1 MLLVKLFC
9 TFATKQKVMKRKII
23 FPVIL
28 LLALVAMGCKTQQMS
43 VKNDPKGDHF
53 CVKKG
58 ETFEIH
64 FIANASTGRTWQ
76 YINKNEVS
84 IVDSVSQRVV
94 NNAPEGMVG
103 KSVDLY
109 LTFQAKNE
117 GCDTLIF
124 KNSRAFD
131 PKDEG
136 VVVTKIVH
144 VR

>member
-1 MLLVKLFC
+1 
-9 TFATKQKVMKRKII
+9 MKRKII
-23 FPVIL
+23 FPIVL
-28 LLALVAMGCKTQQMS
+28 LLAMLAIGCKTQQMS

-109 LTFQAKNE
+109 ITFEANKE

-124 KNSRAFD
+124 KNSRVFD

-136 VVVTKIVH
+136 VVITKIVH

>member
-1 MLLVKLFC
+1 MYFW
-9 TFATKQKVMKRKII
+9 TKFIKMKKEII
-23 FPVIL
+23 FAIVFV
-28 LLALVAMGCKTQQMS
+28 LAVVAVGCKTQQMS

-76 YINKNEVS
+76 YINKNKVS

-109 LTFQAKNE
+109 ITFEAKKE

-124 KNSRAFD
+124 KNSRVFD

-136 VVVTKIVH
+136 VVITKIVH

>member
-1 MLLVKLFC
+1 
-9 TFATKQKVMKRKII
+9 MKRKII
-23 FPVIL
+23 FPIVL
-28 LLALVAMGCKTQQMS
+28 LLAMLAIGCKTQQMS

-64 FIANASTGRTWQ
+64 FIANGSTGRTWQ

-109 LTFQAKNE
+109 ITFEAKE
-117 GCDTLIF
+117 KGCDTLIF
-124 KNSRAFD
+124 KNSRVFD

-136 VVVTKIVH
+136 VVITKIVH

>member
-1 MLLVKLFC
+1 
-9 TFATKQKVMKRKII
+9 MKRKII
-23 FPVIL
+23 FPIVL
-28 LLALVAMGCKTQQMS
+28 LLAMLAIGCKTQQMS

-103 KSVDLY
+103 KSVDLF
-109 LTFQAKNE
+109 LTFEAKE
-117 GCDTLIF
+117 KGCDTLIF
-124 KNSRAFD
+124 KHSRVFD
-131 PKDEG
+131 PRDEG
-136 VVVTKIVH
+136 VVITKIVH
-144 VR
+144 VQ

>member
-1 MLLVKLFC
+1 
-9 TFATKQKVMKRKII
+9 MKRKII

-76 YINKNEVS
+76 YINKNEVT

-109 LTFQAKNE
+109 LTFEAKE
-117 GCDTLIF
+117 KGCDTLIF
-124 KNSRAFD
+124 KNSRVFD
-131 PKDEG
+131 SKDEG

>member
-1 MLLVKLFC
+1 
-9 TFATKQKVMKRKII
+9 MKKEII
-23 FPVIL
+23 FAIVFV
-28 LLALVAMGCKTQQMS
+28 LAVVAIGCKTQQMS

-58 ETFEIH
+58 DKFEIH
-64 FIANASTGRTWQ
+64 FVANASTGRAWQ
-76 YINKNEVS
+76 YINKNQVP

-109 LTFQAKNE
+109 ITFEAKE
-117 GCDTLIF
+117 KGCDTLIF
-124 KNSRAFD
+124 KNSRVFD
-131 PKDEG
+131 PSDEG
-136 VVVTKIVH
+136 VVITKIVH

>member
-1 MLLVKLFC
+1 
-9 TFATKQKVMKRKII
+9 MKRKII
-23 FPVIL
+23 FPIVL
-28 LLALVAMGCKTQQMS
+28 LLAMLAIGCKTQQMS

-109 LTFQAKNE
+109 ITFEAKKE

-124 KNSRAFD
+124 KNSRVFD

-136 VVVTKIVH
+136 VVITKIVH

>member
-1 MLLVKLFC
+1 
-9 TFATKQKVMKRKII
+9 MKRKII
-23 FPVIL
+23 FPIVIL
-28 LLALVAMGCKTQQMS
+28 LAMLAMGCKTQQMS

-109 LTFQAKNE
+109 ITFEAKKE

-124 KNSRAFD
+124 KNSRVFD

-136 VVVTKIVH
+136 VVITKIVH

>member
-1 MLLVKLFC
+1 MLNVKLFRI
-9 TFATKQKVMKRKII
+9 FATKKKSMKKESI
-23 FPVIL
+23 FAVIV
-28 LLALVAMGCKTQQMS
+28 LLALVAMGCKTQQMG
-43 VKNDPKGDHF
+43 VKNDPKGDRF

-58 ETFEIH
+58 DTFEIH
-64 FIANASTGRTWQ
+64 FVANASTGRAWQ
-76 YINKNEVS
+76 YINKNEVT

-109 LTFQAKNE
+109 LTFEAKKE

-124 KNSRAFD
+124 KNSRVFD
-131 PKDEG
+131 PSDEG
-136 VVVTKIVH
+136 VTVYKIVH

>member
-1 MLLVKLFC
+1 
-9 TFATKQKVMKRKII
+9 MKKEII
-23 FPVIL
+23 FAIVFV
-28 LLALVAMGCKTQQMS
+28 LAVVAVGCKTQQMS

-76 YINKNEVS
+76 YINKNKVS

-109 LTFQAKNE
+109 ITFEAKKE

-124 KNSRAFD
+124 KNSRVFD

-136 VVVTKIVH
+136 VVITKIVH